1 MVFHLLQHAS
11 GVDHN
16 LGIVKECSIGVV
28 GGLNLD
34 LPPAFVC
41 LALPPG
47 AGNQMAQ
54 LDVGVEF
61 VLRNHAFQVSQDL
74 LVRCIAVFL
83 VLEDQ

>member
-1 MVFHLLQHAS
+1 
-11 GVDHN
+11 
-16 LGIVKECSIGVV
+16 
-28 GGLNLD
+28 
-34 LPPAFVC
+34 
-41 LALPPG
+41 
-47 AGNQMAQ
+47 MAQ